1 MKQYEKRKYSEPTF
15 KEVRKQDGVCISEI
29 RPAGD
34 GGYYYAKD
42 LSISARQGFIKREYD
57 WDKTIMWTHFYK
69 DGHVGQFLFESKKWE
84 DFDQMVWAL
93 KNTKPITR
101 FEFSKAFPFMKEYID
116 EWEFHF
122 PLKYDQFDDHVGLY
136 EAFSPAGN
144 SRAMR
149 ILNGLKVVKP
159 IQKKEDAMA
168 VGEREFVRT
177 TIKEDGKP
185 PLPAF
190 KLTCAKCG
198 ATDTLLLGSK
208 SNGYPTPLVQQK
220 MRHRGWE
227 IGSRASAD
235 LCPDCVAKK
244 HKKHNKTE
252 TTQESNVVTFI
263 KVEQPQEMTRED
275 RRLIFAKI
283 DEVYLDE
290 NTGYSEGWTDNRV
303 ANDLG
308 VPLAWVKNI
317 RSENFGEEQS
327 NAAMAKQLD
336 EVKAVLA
343 QAKKLHLDSKDGM
356 RDMSV
361 QIEKASTILKQMN
374 ESMAKMQK
382 EINAMNHEIARQ
394 ESKISDVW
402 KSLGK

>member
-1 MKQYEKRKYSEPTF
+1 
-15 KEVRKQDGVCISEI
+15 
-29 RPAGD
+29 
-34 GGYYYAKD
+34 
-42 LSISARQGFIKREYD
+42 
-57 WDKTIMWTHFYK
+57 
-69 DGHVGQFLFESKKWE
+69 
-84 DFDQMVWAL
+84 
-93 KNTKPITR
+93 
-101 FEFSKAFPFMKEYID
+101 
-116 EWEFHF
+116 
-122 PLKYDQFDDHVGLY
+122 
-136 EAFSPAGN
+136 
-144 SRAMR
+144 
-149 ILNGLKVVKP
+149 
-159 IQKKEDAMA
+159 MA
-168 VGEREFVRT
+168 VGDREFVRT

-208 SNGYPTPLVQQK
+208 SHGYPTPLVQQK

-263 KVEQPQEMTRED
+263 KVEPPQEMTRED

-283 DEVYLDE
+283 DDVYLDE
-290 NTGYSEGWTDNRV
+290 NTGYSEGWTDSRV

-336 EVKAVLA
+336 EVKAVLS
-343 QAKKLHLDSKDGM
+343 QAKKLHLDCKDEM

-382 EINAMNHEIARQ
+382 EVNAMNHEIARQ